1 MKKLLLLASVAVVG
15 VWLAAQNA
23 ATPKP
28 LSELMP
34 SGAMLYLEAR
44 NFGALVNDWNASG
57 EKKAWL
63 AGGNYQVFSRSRLY
77 LRLKQ
82 VFEEYSNATGV
93 PPDMN
98 LLASV
103 AGGES
108 AIAIY
113 DISALE
119 FLYVT
124 RLPSAQAMQSVPW
137 KAKERFTARAAA
149 GTPYY
154 TKTDPV
160 TRRTAAFAIAGD
172 LLLAATREEALTR
185 ALGLLSGAGGN
196 TVRREPWFEE
206 ASRAA
211 TAPGELRMVMN
222 LEKLTR
228 NPSFRSYWIQRNVPD
243 LRQYSS
249 AIDDLRRT
257 PSEMREDRVLLR
269 AEPVSAPDSSA
280 LPGLLRLAAN
290 SSLYRAWAQPDPAF
304 VLDLVSA
311 KILRPGPRGA
321 AESRVAPVVSLDAP
335 PAGDEA
341 DLETR
346 IDGAPYEAPGAVY
359 RPEALRALLDGNH
372 PRAVLQLQS
381 SRTTPD
387 RIFVTNDSTIVIEG
401 SSNWNEAAARDA
413 ITRAV
418 ESLYTTSRIGVEWRE
433 RRVGSMA
440 LWELDG
446 LAPIALA
453 TRGSTLLISNQSGNL
468 EAVLPL
474 FEGAVPAVAASYA
487 AGYRAAAEI
496 PNYTRIMRHI
506 EAPQAGGQAPGEPPL
521 FSANLAGL
529 ARTLGRVQS
538 VSVLAGDDGRNVKQ
552 TIRYTLGR
560 STPSQ

>member
-1 MKKLLLLASVAVVG
+1 MKKFLLLACVAAVA

-28 LSELMP
+28 LADVMP
-34 SGAMLYLEAR
+34 AGAMLYLEAR
-44 NFGALVNDWNASG
+44 NFSSLVNDWNSSS

-63 AGGNYQVFSRSRLY
+63 ASDNYQVFSRSRLY

-98 LLASV
+98 LLTSV
-103 AGGES
+103 AGRES

-113 DISALE
+113 DISTLE

-124 RLPSAQAMQSVPW
+124 RLPSTQAMQSVLW
-137 KAKERFTARAAA
+137 RAKERFAARTAA

-154 TKTDPV
+154 TKTDPA
-160 TRRTAAFAIAGD
+160 TRRTASFAIVGD
-172 LLLAATREEALTR
+172 LLLAATHEEALTG
-185 ALGLLSGAGGN
+185 ALGLLSGAPGN

-211 TAPGELRMVMN
+211 AAPGELRMVMN
-222 LEKLTR
+222 MEKLTR
-228 NPSFRSYWIQRNVPD
+228 NPSFRSYWIQRNVSN

-249 AIDDLRRT
+249 AIDDLRRST
-257 PSEMREDRVLLR
+257 SEVREDRVLLR
-269 AEPVSAPDSSA
+269 TDPAPVPDTSA
-280 LPGLLRLAAN
+280 LPALLRLAAN
-290 SSLYRAWAQPDPAF
+290 ASLYRAWAQPDPAF
-304 VLDLVSA
+304 VLDLISA
-311 KILRPGPRGA
+311 KILRPGPRSA
-321 AESRVAPVVSLDAP
+321 AESRIAPVVSLDAP
-335 PAGDEA
+335 LAGDEA

-359 RPEALRALLDGNH
+359 RPEPLQALLSANH

-387 RIFVTNDSTIVIEG
+387 RVFVTNDSTIVIEG
-401 SSNWNEAAARDA
+401 SSNWNAAAVRDA
-413 ITRAV
+413 ITRAI

-433 RRVGSMA
+433 RRAGRVA
-440 LWELDG
+440 LWEIDG
-446 LAPIALA
+446 LAPVALA
-453 TRGSTLLISNQSGNL
+453 TRGATLLISNQSGNL
-468 EAVLPL
+468 EALLPL
-474 FEGAVPAVAASYA
+474 LDGAVPAVTASYA

-506 EAPQAGGQAPGEPPL
+506 EAPQAGAQAPGEPPL

-529 ARTLGRVQS
+529 ARTLQRVQS
-538 VSVLAGDDGRNVKQ
+538 VSVFANDGGRNVKQ

-560 STPSQ
+560 